1 MGNLKIRNKFLRFI
15 DCSIVIWIWCLLSIR
30 YSTLNAHLFYGL
42 AVAHMLALRC
52 VVHFLI
58 SMLQTKT
65 TLLAHTNL
73 AYIIRIF
80 LIFILFF
87 NANCLLQFFVLN
99 GNFNLILLIRVRKII
114 NNYKVYAIILILLFW

>member
-15 DCSIVIWIWCLLSIR
+15 DCSVVIWIWSLLSIR

-42 AVAHMLALRC
+42 AMAHMLAKRC

-65 TLLAHTNL
+65 TLLAHT
-73 AYIIRIF
+73 YFIRIF
-80 LIFILFF
+80 LIFIFLF
-87 NANCLLQFFVLN
+87 NANSLILIFFILN